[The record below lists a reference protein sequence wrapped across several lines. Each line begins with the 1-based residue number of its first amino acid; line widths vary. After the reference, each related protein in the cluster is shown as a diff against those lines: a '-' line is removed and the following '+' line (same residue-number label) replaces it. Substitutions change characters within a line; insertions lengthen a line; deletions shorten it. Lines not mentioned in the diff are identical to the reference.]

1 MALVPYEEGGGW
13 AARQLHSPSATFHF
27 ASRTIR
33 LQQDWQRLGVAA
45 VVWDAAVVLC
55 AYLEMEGID
64 LRDRSVIEL
73 GAGTGLLGIVVTLLG
88 TKEPVGVRALY
99 STCCLEGHDCAHV
112 TITDRAAALEFL
124 ESNVQANLPPEL
136 RPRAMVKELTWG
148 KDLDNF
154 PPGAFDFILGA
165 DIVYLEETFAEL
177 LQTLE
182 HLCSERTVI
191 LLSCRIRYERDLKF
205 LKMLRERFSVSE
217 VHYDSSKDVHIY
229 KAQRGSRKDDF

>member
-1 MALVPYEEGGGW
+1 MAMVPYEEGAGW

-33 LQQDWQRLGVAA
+33 LHQDWRRLGVAA

-88 TKEPVGVRALY
+88 KGFFFGLFKAIY
-99 STCCLEGHDCAHV
+99 NCCARV

-136 RPRAMVKELTWG
+136 RPRAVVKELTWG
-148 KDLDNF
+148 KDLGNF
-154 PPGAFDFILGA
+154 PPGAFDFVLGA

-182 HLCSERTVI
+182 HLCSEQTVI
-191 LLSCRIRYERDLKF
+191 LLSCRIRYERDHKF
-205 LKMLRERFSVSE
+205 LKMLRDRFSVYE

-229 KAQRGSRKDDF
+229 KAQRSSCKDDF

>member
-13 AARQLHSPSATFHF
+13 AARQLHSPSATFRF

-33 LQQDWQRLGVAA
+33 LQQDWRRLGVAA

-88 TKEPVGVRALY
+88 TKEPAGVRALY
-99 STCCLEGHDCAHV
+99 STCCARV

-136 RPRAMVKELTWG
+136 RPRAVVKELTWG

-182 HLCSERTVI
+182 HLCSEQTVI

-205 LKMLRERFSVSE
+205 LKMLRERFSVYE

>member
-1 MALVPYEEGGGW
+1 MALVPYEEGAGW
-13 AARQLHSPSATFHF
+13 GARQLHSPSATFHF

-33 LQQDWQRLGVAA
+33 LQQDWRRLGVAA

-73 GAGTGLLGIVVTLLG
+73 GAGTGLLGIVATLLAG
-88 TKEPVGVRALY
+88 AKEPVGALY
-99 STCCLEGHDCAHV
+99 STCCARV
-112 TITDRAAALEFL
+112 TMTDREAALEFL
-124 ESNVQANLPPEL
+124 ESNVQANLPSEL
-136 RPRAMVKELTWG
+136 RPRAVVRELTWG

-154 PPGAFDFILGA
+154 PPGAFDFVLGA

-182 HLCSERTVI
+182 HLCSEQTVI
-191 LLSCRIRYERDLKF
+191 LLSCRIRYERDHKF
-205 LKMLRERFSVSE
+205 LKMLRDRFSVYE
-217 VHYDSSKDVHIY
+217 VHYDPSKDVHIY
-229 KAQRGSRKDDF
+229 RAQRGNRKDDF

>member
-1 MALVPYEEGGGW
+1 
-13 AARQLHSPSATFHF
+13 
-27 ASRTIR
+27 
-33 LQQDWQRLGVAA
+33 
-45 VVWDAAVVLC
+45 AVVLC

-88 TKEPVGVRALY
+88 TEEPDGVRALY
-99 STCCLEGHDCAHV
+99 STCCARV

-136 RPRAMVKELTWG
+136 RPRAVVKELTWG

-154 PPGAFDFILGA
+154 PPGAFDFVLGA
-165 DIVYLEETFAEL
+165 DIVYLEETFVEL

-191 LLSCRIRYERDLKF
+191 LLSCRIRYERDLQF
-205 LKMLRERFSVSE
+205 LRMLRERFSVSE

-229 KAQRGSRKDDF
+229 RAQRGSRKEDF

>member
-33 LQQDWQRLGVAA
+33 LQQDWRRLGVAA

-88 TKEPVGVRALY
+88 TKEPAGVRALY
-99 STCCLEGHDCAHV
+99 STCCAHV

-136 RPRAMVKELTWG
+136 RPRAVVRELTWG

-182 HLCSERTVI
+182 HLCAERTVI
-191 LLSCRIRYERDLKF
+191 LLSCRIRYERDLRF

-229 KAQRGSRKDDF
+229 KAQRGTRKDDF

>member
-13 AARQLHSPSATFHF
+13 GARQLHSPWATYRF
-27 ASRTIR
+27 AGSTIR
-33 LQQDWQRLGVAA
+33 LRQDWRRLGVAA

-55 AYLEMEGID
+55 TYLEIGGID

-73 GAGTGLLGIVVTLLG
+73 GAGTGLLGIVATLLG
-88 TKEPVGVRALY
+88 KGFFVSLFKAIYNCSAR
-99 STCCLEGHDCAHV
+99 V

-124 ESNVQANLPPEL
+124 ESNVQANLPSEL
-136 RPRAMVKELTWG
+136 RPRAVVKELTWG

-154 PPGAFDFILGA
+154 PPGGFDFILGA

-182 HLCSERTVI
+182 HLCSEQTVI
-191 LLSCRIRYERDLKF
+191 LLSCRIRYERDHKF
-205 LKMLRERFSVSE
+205 LKMLRGRFSVYE

-229 KAQRGSRKDDF
+229 KAQKGSRKDDF

>member
-33 LQQDWQRLGVAA
+33 LQQDWRRLGVAA

-55 AYLEMEGID
+55 AYLEMEDID

-88 TKEPVGVRALY
+88 TWTVSVSRVLLCPLGAR
-99 STCCLEGHDCAHV
+99 V

-136 RPRAMVKELTWG
+136 RPRAVVKELTWG

-154 PPGAFDFILGA
+154 PPGAFDFVLGA

-229 KAQRGSRKDDF
+229 KAQRGSRKDDL

>member
-1 MALVPYEEGGGW
+1 MALVPYEEGAGW
-13 AARQLHSPSATFHF
+13 GARQLHSPSATYRF

-33 LQQDWQRLGVAA
+33 LRQDWRRLGVAA

-55 AYLEMEGID
+55 AYLEIGGID

-73 GAGTGLLGIVVTLLG
+73 GAGTGLLGIVATLLG
-88 TKEPVGVRALY
+88 KDLF
-99 STCCLEGHDCAHV
+99 CAHV

-124 ESNVQANLPPEL
+124 ESNVQANLPSEL
-136 RPRAMVKELTWG
+136 RPRAVVKELTWG
-148 KDLDNF
+148 KDLGNF
-154 PPGAFDFILGA
+154 TPGAFDFILGA

-182 HLCSERTVI
+182 YLCSEQTVI
-191 LLSCRIRYERDLKF
+191 LLSCRIRYERDQKF
-205 LKMLRERFSVSE
+205 LKMLRGRFSVSE
-217 VHYDSSKDVHIY
+217 VHYDYSKDVHIY

>member
-1 MALVPYEEGGGW
+1 MALVPYEEGAGW
-13 AARQLHSPSATFHF
+13 GARQLHSPSATYRF
-27 ASRTIR
+27 ASHTIR
-33 LQQDWQRLGVAA
+33 LKQDWRRLGVAA

-55 AYLEMEGID
+55 AYLEMGGID

-73 GAGTGLLGIVVTLLG
+73 GAGTGLLGIVATLLG
-88 TKEPVGVRALY
+88 KGFFFVYILLY
-99 STCCLEGHDCAHV
+99 RLGAHV

-124 ESNVQANLPPEL
+124 ESNVQANLPSEL
-136 RPRAMVKELTWG
+136 RPRAVVKELTWG
-148 KDLDNF
+148 KDLGNF

-182 HLCSERTVI
+182 YLCSERTVI
-191 LLSCRIRYERDLKF
+191 LLSCRIRYERDHKF
-205 LKMLRERFSVSE
+205 LKMLRGRFSVYE

-229 KAQRGSRKDDF
+229 KAQRGSHKDDF

>member
-1 MALVPYEEGGGW
+1 MALVPYEVGGGW
-13 AARQLHSPSATFHF
+13 TARQLHSPWATFHF

-33 LQQDWQRLGVAA
+33 LQQDWRRLGVAA

-88 TKEPVGVRALY
+88 AR
-99 STCCLEGHDCAHV
+99 V
-112 TITDRAAALEFL
+112 TITDRAAALELL

-136 RPRAMVKELTWG
+136 RPRAVVKELTWG

-154 PPGAFDFILGA
+154 SPGAFDLILGA

-182 HLCSERTVI
+182 HLCSEQTVI

-205 LKMLRERFSVSE
+205 LRMLRERFSVSE

-229 KAQRGSRKDDF
+229 KAQRDSRKDDL

>member
-13 AARQLHSPSATFHF
+13 EARQLHSPWATYRF
-27 ASRTIR
+27 AGRTILLR
-33 LQQDWQRLGVAA
+33 QDWRRLGVAA

-55 AYLEMEGID
+55 TYLEIGGID

-73 GAGTGLLGIVVTLLG
+73 GAGTGLLGIVATLLG
-88 TKEPVGVRALY
+88 KGFF
-99 STCCLEGHDCAHV
+99 CAHV

-124 ESNVQANLPPEL
+124 ESNVRANLPSEL
-136 RPRAMVKELTWG
+136 RPRAVVKELTWG
-148 KDLDNF
+148 KDLGNF
-154 PPGAFDFILGA
+154 SPGAFDFVLGA

-182 HLCSERTVI
+182 HLCSEQTVI
-191 LLSCRIRYERDLKF
+191 LLSCRIRYERDHKF
-205 LKMLRERFSVSE
+205 LKMLRSRFSVYE

>member
-55 AYLEMEGID
+55 AYLEIEGID

-88 TKEPVGVRALY
+88 KGFFVVSFKAIYNCSAR
-99 STCCLEGHDCAHV
+99 V

-136 RPRAMVKELTWG
+136 RPRAVVKELTWG

-154 PPGAFDFILGA
+154 PPGAFDFVLGA
-165 DIVYLEETFAEL
+165 DIVYLEETFPEL

-182 HLCSERTVI
+182 HLCSDQTVI
-191 LLSCRIRYERDLKF
+191 LLSCRIRYDRDLKF
-205 LKMLRERFSVSE
+205 LKMLRDHFSVYE

>member
-1 MALVPYEEGGGW
+1 GW
-13 AARQLHSPSATFHF
+13 GARQLHSPSATYRF

-33 LQQDWQRLGVAA
+33 VRQDWRRLGGAA
-45 VVWDAAVVLC
+45 GVWDAAVVLC
-55 AYLEMEGID
+55 AYLEMGGID
-64 LRDRSVIEL
+64 VRDRSVIEL
-73 GAGTGLLGIVVTLLG
+73 GAGTGLLGIVATLLAMVPLQFTLWWDPAKADACYCG
-88 TKEPVGVRALY
+88 AR
-99 STCCLEGHDCAHV
+99 V

-124 ESNVQANLPPEL
+124 ESNVQANLPSEL
-136 RPRAMVKELTWG
+136 RPRAVVKELTWG
-148 KDLDNF
+148 KDLGNF

-182 HLCSERTVI
+182 HLCSEQTVI
-191 LLSCRIRYERDLKF
+191 LLSCRIRYERDHKF
-205 LKMLRERFSVSE
+205 LKMLRGRFSVYE

>member
-1 MALVPYEEGGGW
+1 MALVPYEEGAGW
-13 AARQLHSPSATFHF
+13 GARQLHSPSATYRF
-27 ASRTIR
+27 ASHTIR
-33 LQQDWQRLGVAA
+33 LKQDWRRLGVAA

-55 AYLEMEGID
+55 AYLEMGGID

-73 GAGTGLLGIVVTLLG
+73 GAGTGLLGISIVLQMLYLWTLTICLRVFLYRLG
-88 TKEPVGVRALY
+88 
-99 STCCLEGHDCAHV
+99 AHV

-124 ESNVQANLPPEL
+124 ESNVQANLPSEL
-136 RPRAMVKELTWG
+136 RPRAVVKELTWG
-148 KDLDNF
+148 KDLGNF

-182 HLCSERTVI
+182 YLCSEQTVI
-191 LLSCRIRYERDLKF
+191 LLSCRIRYERDHKF
-205 LKMLRERFSVSE
+205 LKMLRSRFSVYE

>member
-33 LQQDWQRLGVAA
+33 LQQDWRRLGVAA

-88 TKEPVGVRALY
+88 TEEPAGGRAWY
-99 STCCLEGHDCAHV
+99 STCCARV

-136 RPRAMVKELTWG
+136 RPRAVVKELTWG

-205 LKMLRERFSVSE
+205 LRMLRERFSVSE
-217 VHYDSSKDVHIY
+217 VHYEASKDVHIY
-229 KAQRGSRKDDF
+229 KAQRDSRKDDF

>member
-33 LQQDWQRLGVAA
+33 LQQDWRRLGVAA

-55 AYLEMEGID
+55 AYLEMENID

-88 TKEPVGVRALY
+88 TKEPPGVRALY
-99 STCCLEGHDCAHV
+99 STCCARV

-136 RPRAMVKELTWG
+136 RPRAVVKELTWG

-154 PPGAFDFILGA
+154 SPGAYDLILGA

-229 KAQRGSRKDDF
+229 KAQRGGRKDDF

>member
-1 MALVPYEEGGGW
+1 
-13 AARQLHSPSATFHF
+13 
-27 ASRTIR
+27 
-33 LQQDWQRLGVAA
+33 
-45 VVWDAAVVLC
+45 AVVLC
-55 AYLEMEGID
+55 AYLEMGGVD

-88 TKEPVGVRALY
+88 KGFLLSPLKQITASKTSAR
-99 STCCLEGHDCAHV
+99 V

-136 RPRAMVKELTWG
+136 RPRAVVKELTWG

-154 PPGAFDFILGA
+154 PPGAFDFVLGA

-191 LLSCRIRYERDLKF
+191 LLSCRIRYERDLQF

>member
-1 MALVPYEEGGGW
+1 
-13 AARQLHSPSATFHF
+13 ARQLHSPSATFHF

-33 LQQDWQRLGVAA
+33 LQQDWRRLGVAA

-73 GAGTGLLGIVVTLLG
+73 GAGTGLLGIVVTLLAQGSCLTG
-88 TKEPVGVRALY
+88 TKEPAGVRALC
-99 STCCLEGHDCAHV
+99 STCCAHV

-136 RPRAMVKELTWG
+136 RPRAVVKELTWG

-154 PPGAFDFILGA
+154 PPGAFDFVLGA
-165 DIVYLEETFAEL
+165 DIIYLEETFVEL

-205 LKMLRERFSVSE
+205 LKMLRERFSVSK